1 MKTCWFSPLLVST
14 QANDLTKISL
24 QRNKYINDNRLNLL
38 EKDVDCSNH
47 LLLGFRSDNHVIR
60 YQQGEVL
67 KEFQCVLMLNVTMK
81 YIMELQWG
89 FSEKEGNDQM

>member
-1 MKTCWFSPLLVST
+1 MKTCWFSPLLIST

-24 QRNKYINDNRLNLL
+24 QRNKYINYNRLNLL
-38 EKDVDCSNH
+38 EKDVDCSHH
-47 LLLGFRSDNHVIR
+47 LLLGFRSNNHVIR

-67 KEFQCVLMLNVTMK
+67 KVFQRVLMLNVTMK

>member
-1 MKTCWFSPLLVST
+1 MKTCWFSPLLIST

-24 QRNKYINDNRLNLL
+24 QRNKYINYNRLNLL
-38 EKDVDCSNH
+38 EKDVDCSHH
-47 LLLGFRSDNHVIR
+47 LLLGFRSNNHVIR

-67 KEFQCVLMLNVTMK
+67 KVFQRVLMLNVTMK

-89 FSEKEGNDQM
+89 FSEKEGNGQM